1 MNQERKKKLVALLLK
16 MLIAALTALTG
27 AAAVQAI
34 GRASLADKQPQSMPS
49 SMMNEAQKLSL
60 IHI

>member
-27 AAAVQAI
+27 AAAGQAI
-34 GRASLADKQPQSMPS
+34 GRAPLADKRHQSMPS
-49 SMMNEAQKLSL
+49 SMMNEAQK
-60 IHI
+60 